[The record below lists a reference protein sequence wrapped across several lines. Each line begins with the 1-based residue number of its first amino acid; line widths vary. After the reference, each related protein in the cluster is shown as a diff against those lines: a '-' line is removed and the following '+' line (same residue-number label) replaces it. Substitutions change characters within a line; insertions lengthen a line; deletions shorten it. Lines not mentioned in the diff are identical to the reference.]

1 MLICMKVTGESFSF
15 HHKSKRAEEAKDA
28 KSIQTFRQRDCYRTE
43 LWRSL
48 YKKAPTGQ
56 FLIIRKTHTEFT
68 YKERFPNLL
77 GRIFQVKRQ
86 SKRVIILLSCS
97 GFLF

>member
-1 MLICMKVTGESFSF
+1 MKVTGESFSF
-15 HHKSKRAEEAKDA
+15 HHKRKRAEEAKDA
-28 KSIQTFRQRDCYRTE
+28 KNIQTFRQRDCYRTE

-56 FLIIRKTHTEFT
+56 FLIVRKTLTEFT
-68 YKERFPNLL
+68 HKELSPDFP
-77 GRIFQVKRQ
+77 GRIFQVKKQ